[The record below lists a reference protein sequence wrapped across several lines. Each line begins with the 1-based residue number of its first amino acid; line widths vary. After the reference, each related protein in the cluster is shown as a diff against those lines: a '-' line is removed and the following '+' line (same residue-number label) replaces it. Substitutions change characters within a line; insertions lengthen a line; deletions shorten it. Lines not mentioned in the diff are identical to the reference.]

1 MKFEI
6 NGHNG
11 YRGKM
16 ALCQATVM
24 KVLEIKDINVTN
36 ERFPWIFDIRYN
48 QHGRINV
55 KQSVAK
61 GVGRTEAYRF
71 VTENHK
77 RNKKSNNRIEYDTY
91 FFLCFDLDWKNIEKT
106 YIVPNKGQMKYIE
119 NITICKSSY
128 ASRYDEFKV
137 DHVPYNDMLQN
148 LKKFIK
154 KDGNI
159 VMVDIEDVKKWLH
172 TDIN

>member
-16 ALCQATVM
+16 VLCQATVM
-24 KVLEIKDINVTN
+24 KILGIDDLNVVN
-36 ERFPWIFDIRYN
+36 ERFPWLFQIRHN
-48 QHGRINV
+48 QYGRVNV

-61 GVGRTEAYRF
+61 GVGHTEAYRF

-77 RNKKSNNRIEYDTY
+77 RNRKFNNRIECDTY
-91 FFLCFDLDWKNIEKT
+91 FFLGFDLDWKNIEKT
-106 YIVPNKGQMKYIE
+106 YIIPNQGQTKDIE
-119 NITICKSSY
+119 NVTICKNAYS
-128 ASRYDEFKV
+128 SRYDEFKV
-137 DHVPYNDMLQN
+137 DHVPYNDMLHN

-159 VMVDIEDVKKWLH
+159 VMVDTEDVKKWLK
-172 TDIN
+172 IYNN